1 MDIKRKL
8 GVNGQK
14 DLGFYNESYNFELI
28 RIYELIYYCTIF
40 TSNAFMISEMS
51 KFEIKFFSRVIRF
64 YDNFLSLWDLTM
76 YMVVEKRKLENLW

>member
-28 RIYELIYYCTIF
+28 
-40 TSNAFMISEMS
+40 MS

>member
-28 RIYELIYYCTIF
+28 R
-40 TSNAFMISEMS
+40 MS

>member
-28 RIYELIYYCTIF
+28 RIYE
-40 TSNAFMISEMS
+40 
-51 KFEIKFFSRVIRF
+51 
-64 YDNFLSLWDLTM
+64 
-76 YMVVEKRKLENLW
+76 